1 MRFYKV
7 LVADSRYHNDAP
19 LTYSSTEKLSPMT
32 AVSVPLRQ
40 RLASGFVLEETAKP
54 DFQAKPIKS
63 VVSTVPLPSYCLR
76 LAEWLADYYACSLA
90 EALRQYA
97 PSRPPIKSLAEPAAD
112 DPILQTELKSPLTA
126 EQKNALKQIRSSSGT
141 TLLHGETGSGKTRI
155 YMELAKE
162 TLAAGQSVIML
173 TPEISLT
180 SQLAATAKKF
190 LGVQVYVIHSQ
201 LSVSQRKKLWRQL
214 LEAKDPVI
222 VIGPRSALFTPLKE
236 IGLIVIDEAHEP
248 AYKQSQT
255 PRYHA
260 VRAASQLGRLTGAKV
275 VLGSAT
281 PAITDYFLAEAKG
294 AIARMAKPAIKS
306 AYTVEMELVD
316 IKERANFSRHPYL
329 SNQLID
335 AIKTTLSAKKQVLIY
350 LNRRG
355 SARLILCSSCGW
367 QLVCPHCDIPLVYH
381 GDEHLARCHS
391 CGYKT
396 EPPLKCP
403 QCGNTDIIYR
413 SVGTKA
419 LADELKKLFPHANV
433 KRFDSDNQAGERL
446 NELFSD
452 VVRGKIDILVG
463 TQLLAKGLDLPKLGL
478 VGIISAE
485 TSLSL
490 PDFTAEERAFQ
501 LLYQVIGRVG
511 RGHGHSR
518 VIIQTI
524 DSKSPL
530 IQSVT
535 KKNWNDFYNYVLDQR
550 RAFRF
555 PPFSYLA
562 QLVCRRSSTEAAYKA
577 AQELKA
583 KLSNLQLRIEVI
595 GPAQPF
601 YSKKGPNYYYQLV
614 VKTKNRSD
622 LAKVVEAVP
631 SGWQINLDPIN
642 LL

>member
-7 LVADSRYHNDAP
+7 LVADSRYHNDTP
-19 LTYSSTEKLSPMT
+19 LTYSSTEKLLPMT

-54 DFQAKPIKS
+54 EFQAKPIKS
-63 VVSTVPLPSYCLR
+63 VVSTVPLPAYCLK

-97 PSRPPIKSLAEPAAD
+97 PSRPPVKSVSEPVVD

-126 EQKNALKQIRSSSGT
+126 EQKNALKQIGASSGT
-141 TLLHGETGSGKTRI
+141 ALLHGETGSGKTRI

-162 TLAAGQSVIML
+162 TLAAGQSVIIL

-180 SQLAATAKKF
+180 SQLAAIAKKF

-201 LSVSQRKKLWRQL
+201 LSVSERKKIWRQL
-214 LEAKDPVI
+214 LEAKNPAI
-222 VIGPRSALFTPLKE
+222 VIGPRSALFTPLNK

-275 VLGSAT
+275 VLGTAT

-294 AIARMAKPAIKS
+294 AIARMSGPAIKS
-306 AYTVEMELVD
+306 AYAVEMELVD
-316 IKERANFSRHPYL
+316 IKERTNFSQHPYL
-329 SNQLID
+329 SHQLID
-335 AIKTTLSAKKQVLIY
+335 AIKTTLSARKQILIY

-413 SVGTKA
+413 SIGTKA
-419 LADELKKLFPHANV
+419 LAEELKKLFPHANV
-433 KRFDSDNQAGERL
+433 HRFDSDNPAGERL

-452 VVRGKIDILVG
+452 VVKGKIDILVG

-524 DSKSPL
+524 DPKSPL
-530 IQSVT
+530 IQSVM
-535 KKNWNDFYNYVLDQR
+535 KKNWNDFYGYLLDQR
-550 RAFRF
+550 RNFRF

-562 QLVCRRSSTEAAYKA
+562 QLVCRRSTPESARRS
-577 AQELKA
+577 AQDLKV
-583 KLSNLQLRIEVI
+583 KLSDLRLKIEVI
-595 GPAQPF
+595 GPVQPF
-601 YSKKGPNYYYQLV
+601 YSKKGSNYYYQLV

-622 LAKVVEAVP
+622 LAKVVKAVP
-631 SGWQINLDPIN
+631 SGWQINLDPVN